1 MLLPKSRAFTPNHS
15 KGPSRRPI
23 IIRLYCAPA
32 VAIFSLMIPVSV
44 ARAQQPVPAVLDA
57 MTSELHRAFTSL
69 GKIPVAPSLASA
81 AADTKG
87 GIETDTSHPSSAD
100 KPLPPYFLS
109 YTVRDTSFVSIR
121 ALYGALAESS
131 AGRNRVADVQVRV
144 GDPKLDNTHGTH
156 RGSAVNSQQLPLG
169 DDREALSRSL
179 WAATNTG
186 YGAALDNYL
195 RVQTE
200 AQVRAK
206 EEDTSPDF
214 SEQEPQTHIGA
225 VAPQVVVDRAAWEQR
240 VRELSRIFRDY
251 PDVYQNMV
259 FLTVQNETDYF
270 ASSEGS
276 QIVTPHLQARIVA
289 VAVTRADDGM
299 DLFREQTFE
308 APTADGLPTQAL
320 LESAMRELGK
330 SLEALRKAPVT
341 EPFDGPA
348 ILSGRAAAVFF
359 HEVLG
364 HRLEGQRQ
372 RGDEE
377 GQTFT
382 KDVGK
387 PILPDFLS
395 VADDPTVSEFGSTW
409 LSGSYQYDD
418 EGQKAERV
426 DLIQDGMLKTFLMS
440 RLPIASF
447 GASNGHGRAEEG
459 HVPTGRQGN
468 LIVTSTKTVPD
479 SELRKELIDEA
490 KKQGKPYGL
499 YFEDIS
505 SGFAV
510 TQRSSPQ
517 AFQVIPLVVWRV
529 YVDGRPD
536 ELVRGVSIVGTPLAA
551 MKSII
556 ATGDKSEVFN
566 GECGAESGTIP
577 VSAVA
582 PAMLLSGIETQRQP
596 QGIARPPILPIPGA
610 EEQGTGIREQGSEN
624 GAGQQ
629 KRRGLNESVSACSP
643 QLFSLPLSV
652 ASKSFAPQN
661 PPALTPKKI
670 PSSKR
675 CSLSSTA
682 A

>member
-1 MLLPKSRAFTPNHS
+1 
-15 KGPSRRPI
+15 
-23 IIRLYCAPA
+23 
-32 VAIFSLMIPVSV
+32 
-44 ARAQQPVPAVLDA
+44 
-57 MTSELHRAFTSL
+57 MTAELHRAFTSL
-69 GKIPVAPSLASA
+69 GKSPGAPSRAPSAVPAADSTSA
-81 AADTKG
+81 ASG
-87 GIETDTSHPSSAD
+87 D

-109 YTVRDTSFVSIR
+109 YTVRDTNFVSIR

-131 AGRNRVADVQVRV
+131 AGRTRSADVQVRV

-156 RGSAVNSQQLPLG
+156 RGSAVNSLQLPLG
-169 DDREALSRSL
+169 DDREALARSL
-179 WAATNTG
+179 WLATNTG
-186 YGAALDNYL
+186 YGNALDNYL

-200 AQVRAK
+200 AEVRAK

-214 SEQEPQTHIGA
+214 SQQAAQKHIGA
-225 VAPQVVVDRAAWEQR
+225 IAPSIVIDRAAWEQR
-240 VRELSRIFRDY
+240 VRELSRIFREY
-251 PDVYQNMV
+251 PDVYENMV

-270 ASSEGS
+270 VSSEGS
-276 QIVTPHLQARIVA
+276 QIVAPHLQARIVA

-308 APTADGLPTQAL
+308 APTVDGLPTQAVL
-320 LESAMRELGK
+320 ASAMRDLGK

-395 VADDPTVSEFGSTW
+395 VADDPTVDTFGSTW

-418 EGQKAERV
+418 EGQKAEHV
-426 DLIQDGMLKTFLMS
+426 DLIQDGVLKTFLMS

-447 GASNGHGRAEEG
+447 GASNGHGRAESG

-468 LIVTSTKTVPD
+468 LIVTSTKSVPD
-479 SELRKELIDEA
+479 SELRKQLIDEA

-596 QGIARPPILPIPGA
+596 QGTARPPILPIPGA
-610 EEQGTGIREQGSEN
+610 GSQATETK
-624 GAGQQ
+624 GAQ
-629 KRRGLNESVSACSP
+629 
-643 QLFSLPLSV
+643 
-652 ASKSFAPQN
+652 
-661 PPALTPKKI
+661 
-670 PSSKR
+670 
-675 CSLSSTA
+675 
-682 A
+682 